1 MAPFA
6 NAQMTDQ
13 QGPRIV
19 LAAVDS
25 AGVLAPVEVP
35 PTRHVDGAPR
45 PGATSRPEQGRFRGR
60 RARRTVPGF
69 VLALLVALLAGG
81 ALAFRA
87 GYPGMASG
95 LWNQVRY
102 GTVEE
107 NGNLWACIG
116 YWLTYMQKLVLDPSS
131 GRYDFRLTPDGG
143 LDDLE
148 AGRLAFHRGE
158 FPRAVALLERRL
170 RQVGETEPGLFWLA
184 MSYMRLGE
192 AENCLAN
199 LVSPVQ
205 QGQIATA
212 TGSMDHRALAAGRSP
227 VGLAAATHFSDHAAF
242 CSLPLRRPHDLQQ
255 PSRRAAWLFARLLDH
270 FHPDPDSARLYRW
283 LLNFC
288 YMTVGGF
295 PAEVPRRFLIQT
307 PFIDAFYG
315 AAAER
320 ARQRYGDLRFTDR
333 AQEMGVDSLGNG
345 RGVAVEDFENDGR
358 VDLVV
363 ASSKLRYFRNLGG
376 RFVDV
381 TEQAGLGGIVQPF
394 TVSAADVDGDG
405 WMDLLVTCPF
415 THFHLF
421 LNNRDGTFRDATAAS
436 GLLAALPP
444 DAIAASWVTAWG
456 DVNNDGKLDLFIAN
470 WAFKMPFLHGIMGK
484 PRMDSKLFINNGDGT
499 FHDGTAEFGLA
510 ELVHD
515 RFYIGAA
522 FGDYDRDGYEDLL
535 LTSPLRGTSVLL
547 HNVRGR
553 RFEVTDLL
561 PRQEPAFTGSFVD
574 VDQDGRLDIFE
585 AGFGD
590 ARTSVEQ
597 AVFGVHASDFLTGHS
612 SILLQTTDGRFVDHP
627 EFFGDGRM
635 PMGTMGA
642 SYGDLDNDGCL
653 DFYLGT
659 GNPEPWFIL
668 PHLMYLGEEV
678 GGHCTGRMVNV
689 SMLQGFGNVQKGHG
703 IVFADF
709 DGDGRQDVYSSL
721 GGMWP
726 SDQWTSQLFMNQT
739 KNANS
744 WVKVRLRGRASNRF
758 GVGSMIMVHAHRA
771 DGTPIVRTYHMDSKT
786 GFGSAPYLAHIGLE
800 RSVAID
806 GVEVRWLG
814 SGCLWTYPARL
825 RELNLLDEAD
835 CLSHRAGSDR

>member
-1 MAPFA
+1 VSPVRSASAPEA
-6 NAQMTDQ
+6 GRRRGGRLPKAL
-13 QGPRIV
+13 G
-19 LAAVDS
+19 LAA
-25 AGVLAPVEVP
+25 A
-35 PTRHVDGAPR
+35 
-45 PGATSRPEQGRFRGR
+45 
-60 RARRTVPGF
+60 
-69 VLALLVALLAGG
+69 ALLVLLVLLAAAML
-81 ALAFRA
+81 ALRLA
-87 GYPGMASG
+87 YPGMASG
-95 LWNQVRY
+95 LWNQERY
-102 GTVEE
+102 GTWEE
-107 NGNLWACIG
+107 NANLWQCNS
-116 YWLTYMQKLVLDPSS
+116 YWLTFMQKLRLDPAT
-131 GRYDFRLTPDGG
+131 GRYDFSHAREAG
-143 LDDLE
+143 LDDFEL
-148 AGRLAFHRGE
+148 GRLAFHRGD
-158 FPRAVALLERRL
+158 FPRAVAQLERHL
-170 RQVGETEPGLFWLA
+170 RRAGESEQGLFWLA

-192 AENCLAN
+192 AQNCLAH
-199 LVSPVQ
+199 LVAPAAHAMGSQRGRP
-205 QGQIATA
+205 A
-212 TGSMDHRALAAGRSP
+212 TGLVETGHPM
-227 VGLAAATHFSDHAAF
+227 DHAAY
-242 CSLPLRRPHDLQQ
+242 CSLPLRLAHDRQQ
-255 PSRRAAWLFARLLDH
+255 PSRRAAWLFARLLDR
-270 FHPDPDSARLYRW
+270 FDPDPDSARLYRW
-283 LLNFC
+283 LLNFS

-295 PAEVPRRFLIQT
+295 PGEVPPRFLIRT
-307 PFIDAFYG
+307 PFVDAFYG

-320 ARQRYGDLRFTDR
+320 ARERYGYLRFADR

-345 RGVAVEDFENDGR
+345 RGIAVEDFDNDGR
-358 VDLVV
+358 LDLVV
-363 ASSKLRYFRNLGG
+363 ASSKLRYFHNVGG

-381 TEQAGLGGIVQPF
+381 TEAAGLGGIVQPF
-394 TVSAADVDGDG
+394 TISAADVDGDG
-405 WMDLLVTCPF
+405 WMDLLVACPF

-444 DAIAASWVTAWG
+444 DAIAASWITAWG

-470 WAFKMPFLHGIMGK
+470 WAFKMPFLHGIMAK

-499 FHDGTAEFGLA
+499 FHDGTAEFGLTD
-510 ELVHD
+510 LLHD

-535 LTSPLRGTSVLL
+535 LTSPLRATSVLL

-561 PRQEPAFTGSFVD
+561 PRQEPVFTGSFVD

-597 AVFGVHASDFLTGHS
+597 AVFGVHAADFLTGHS
-612 SILLQTTDGRFVDHP
+612 TILLQTSDGRFVDHP
-627 EFFGDGRM
+627 ELFGGGQM

-668 PHLMYLGEEV
+668 PHLMFLGEEV
-678 GGHCTGRMVNV
+678 GGRCTGRMVNV

-739 KNANS
+739 ANGNS
-744 WVKVRLRGRASNRF
+744 WVKVRLRGRRSNRF
-758 GVGSMIMVHAHRA
+758 GVGAMITVHARRA

-800 RSVAID
+800 RSTAID

-814 SGCLWTYPARL
+814 SGCVGTYPARL
-825 RELNLLDEAD
+825 RELNVLDEAD
-835 CLSHRAGSDR
+835 CLQRPQRPAGAPPAAARR

>member
-1 MAPFA
+1 MSLATAATTSAAGSAATAAGSARRPW
-6 NAQMTDQ
+6 
-13 QGPRIV
+13 RR
-19 LAAVDS
+19 LAAG
-25 AGVLAPVEVP
+25 ALLGALALAV
-35 PTRHVDGAPR
+35 A
-45 PGATSRPEQGRFRGR
+45 A
-60 RARRTVPGF
+60 
-69 VLALLVALLAGG
+69 VLAL
-81 ALAFRA
+81 RA
-87 GYPGMASG
+87 AYPGMASG
-95 LWNQVRY
+95 LWNQARY
-102 GTVEE
+102 GTWEE
-107 NGNLWACIG
+107 NANLWACNT
-116 YWLTYMQKLVLDPSS
+116 YWLEFMQKLRLDEAT
-131 GRYDFRLTPDGG
+131 GRWDFNHTAEAG
-143 LDDLE
+143 LDDFE
-148 AGRLAFHRGE
+148 MGRLAFHRGD
-158 FPRAVALLERRL
+158 FARAAALLERHLQRF
-170 RQVGETEPGLFWLA
+170 GESEQGLFWLA
-184 MSYMRLGE
+184 MSNMRL
-192 AENCLAN
+192 AEVQNCLAH
-199 LVSPVQ
+199 L
-205 QGQIATA
+205 TA
-212 TGSMDHRALAAGRSP
+212 PADGGGPGAVAGAAGGVEAAGHAMDGRRMAM
-227 VGLAAATHFSDHAAF
+227 GLAGLVETGHPMTDHAAF

-255 PSRRAAWLFARLLDH
+255 PSRRAAWLFARLLDR
-270 FHPDPDSARLYRW
+270 FDPDPDSARLYRW

-320 ARQRYGDLRFTDR
+320 ARQRYGDLRFADR

-358 VDLVV
+358 LDLVV
-363 ASSKLRYFRNLGG
+363 ASSKLRFFRNVGG

-381 TEQAGLGGIVQPF
+381 TEAAGLGGIVQPF

-415 THFHLF
+415 SHFHLF
-421 LNNRDGTFRDATAAS
+421 LNNRDGTFRDAAAAS

-444 DAIAASWVTAWG
+444 DAIAASWITAWG

-561 PRQEPAFTGSFVD
+561 PRKEPAFTGSFVD

-597 AVFGVHASDFLTGHS
+597 AVFGVHAADFLTGHS
-612 SILLQTTDGRFVDHP
+612 SILLQTPDGRFVDHP

-642 SYGDLDNDGCL
+642 SYGDLDNDGCP

-668 PHLMYLGEEV
+668 PHLMFLGEEV
-678 GGHCTGRMVNV
+678 GSRCTGRMVNI

-709 DGDGRQDVYSSL
+709 DGDGRQDIYSSL

-758 GVGSMIMVHAHRA
+758 GVGSMIAVRAHRA

-814 SGCLWTYPARL
+814 SGCVWTYPARL

-835 CLSHRAGSDR
+835 CLARGANAGPRRGEFDARSSEASKLARRRGAT

>member
-1 MAPFA
+1 MAEA
-6 NAQMTDQ
+6 ERLSG
-13 QGPRIV
+13 GPRLRRRALR
-19 LAAVDS
+19 LAA
-25 AGVLAPVEVP
+25 
-35 PTRHVDGAPR
+35 GA
-45 PGATSRPEQGRFRGR
+45 S
-60 RARRTVPGF
+60 
-69 VLALLVALLAGG
+69 LALAFLAAGG
-81 ALAFRA
+81 ALTLRLF
-87 GYPGMASG
+87 YPGMASG
-95 LWNQVRY
+95 LWNQMRY
-102 GTVEE
+102 GTFEE
-107 NGNLWACIG
+107 NANLWACNS
-116 YWLTYMQKLVLDPSS
+116 YWLTFMQKLAFDPAT
-131 GRYDFRLTPDGG
+131 GRWDFGHTPDAG
-143 LDDLE
+143 LDDFE
-148 AGRLAFHRGE
+148 AGRLAFHRGD
-158 FPRAVALLERRL
+158 FPRAVALLESNLRRA
-170 RQVGETEPGLFWLA
+170 GESEQGLFWLA

-192 AENCLAN
+192 AQNCLAH
-199 LVSPVQ
+199 LV
-205 QGQIATA
+205 ATA
-212 TGSMDHRALAAGRSP
+212 GHAMGGQAPAGLVETGQAM
-227 VGLAAATHFSDHAAF
+227 DHAAF
-242 CSLPLRRPHDLQQ
+242 CSLPLRRTHDRQQ
-255 PSRRAAWLFARLLDH
+255 PSRRAAALFARLLDH
-270 FHPDPDSARLYRW
+270 FRPDPDTARLYRW

-295 PAEVPRRFLIQT
+295 PGEVPRRYLIET
-307 PFIDAFYG
+307 PFVDAFYG
-315 AAAER
+315 AGAER
-320 ARQRYGDLRFTDR
+320 ARRQYSYLRFADR
-333 AQEMGVDSLGNG
+333 AQEMGVDCLGSG
-345 RGVAVEDFENDGR
+345 RGVAVEDFDNDGR
-358 VDLVV
+358 LDMVV
-363 ASSKLRYFRNLGG
+363 ASTRLRYFRNVGG
-376 RFVDV
+376 RFVDA
-381 TEQAGLGGIVQPF
+381 TAAAGLGGIVQPF

-444 DAIAASWVTAWG
+444 DAIAASWITAWG

-470 WAFKMPFLHGIMGK
+470 WAFKMPFLHGIMAR

-499 FHDGTAEFGLA
+499 FHDGTAEFGLTD
-510 ELVHD
+510 LLHD

-535 LTSPLRGTSVLL
+535 LTSPLRATSVLL

-561 PRQEPAFTGSFVD
+561 PRQEPVFTGSFVD

-597 AVFGVHASDFLTGHS
+597 AVFGVHAADFLTGHS
-612 SILLQTTDGRFVDHP
+612 SILLQTKDGRFVDHP
-627 EFFGDGRM
+627 ELFAGGRM

-678 GGHCTGRMVNV
+678 DGRCTGRMANV

-739 KNANS
+739 ETANS
-744 WVKVRLRGRASNRF
+744 WVKVRLRGRRSNRF
-758 GVGSMIMVHAHRA
+758 GVGAMIEVHAHRA

-806 GVEVRWLG
+806 GVRVTWLG
-814 SGCLWTYPARL
+814 SGCSAVYPARL
-825 RELNLLDEAD
+825 REVNLLDEAD
-835 CLSHRAGSDR
+835 CLASGAVGAVPYRGRSGAARR